1 MIQISGMIR
10 FVRASISI
18 ALIVSAVMIL
28 SCSTAIRNPREE
40 SICREHGIHS
50 YKNRDEFAACF
61 GLSPEEIDSFYIFS
75 REEKFPEAQTNAGI
89 ARLKNAV
96 ADEIV
101 EVIMKRLEAAFGSD
115 LNTNWRLESI
125 DMPVPFRTFLRTGS
139 SSVTV
144 TVAALVRKKDLE
156 PSSLI
161 HFLPL
166 EYKMKL
172 IKPNEKEIREFGNP

>member
-1 MIQISGMIR
+1 MVRIIR
-10 FVRASISI
+10 VSISI
-18 ALIVSAVMIL
+18 AVIASAIVIL
-28 SCSTAIRNPREE
+28 SCSTVVKDAKEGPV
-40 SICREHGIHS
+40 CREHGIHS
-50 YKNRDEFAACF
+50 YKNRIDFAACF
-61 GLSPEEIDSFYIFS
+61 GVSLEEIDSFYIFS
-75 REEKFPEAQTNAGI
+75 REEKFPEAQMNAGI

-101 EVIMKRLEAAFGSD
+101 EVIMKRLEAAFGND
-115 LNTNWRLESI
+115 LNANWRLESI

-172 IKPNEKEIREFGNP
+172 IKPNEKEIRDFGNP